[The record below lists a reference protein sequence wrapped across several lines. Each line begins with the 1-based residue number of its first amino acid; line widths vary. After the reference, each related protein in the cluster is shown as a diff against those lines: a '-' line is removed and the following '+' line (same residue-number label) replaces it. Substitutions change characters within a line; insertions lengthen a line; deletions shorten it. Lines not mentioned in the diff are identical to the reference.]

1 MMRLLTRLALP
12 LALLVVPATSFGMT
26 CDEIMN
32 LVSVNVPPNIVVD
45 TMKSSGKQY
54 TQADVQCLTS
64 RGAPP
69 EVVNAARAQMGA
81 AAPTPAP
88 APPPTPTMSAPT
100 PVPAAPAPVPT
111 TPLGGELPPDNA
123 LEAGPEPSGGGPDV
137 LEQLIENHRQGKNLT
152 ASKGLFDLLSAN
164 TFPEHET
171 KIQYYLAKSLE
182 DLQMLHSAQHF
193 YMQVVRR
200 GPRNP
205 YFRYALPKL
214 IGIAQQTGNDAELL
228 RIVDK
233 IPPEQFP
240 RNAKNHL
247 YYLMGR
253 TLYEDNDDL
262 AGSVQYFQQVSAKS
276 DLYMRSKY
284 FEGIINTER
293 DKLKSAV
300 MAFREVMKAQP
311 PVIVGASEAQQVEDM
326 KDLALINVARI
337 YFGLERFDNADN
349 YYAMVDRDST
359 YWPQSLFERSWTNFW
374 RGDLNLALGL
384 LLTVESP
391 YFQEEEY
398 IPEVT
403 VLRALTFFNLC
414 EYEEVERIIS
424 GFEQTYKP
432 QQAEIEAFLT
442 QYKDTPEVRDQ
453 AFDAFFTNAHP
464 GSALPKALFTRVLR
478 NRDLSALVRHM
489 DMMDEEIK
497 SIDTQK
503 SVWRDTVGDALKQQI
518 EKDRIRY
525 KKKAGTELLKELALQ
540 RNTLADLLVQAE
552 IIRFEVTDAQRKDYE
567 FRATLQDVE
576 VDRKDVVDFAVSRDI
591 IYWPFNGEFWRDEL
605 GYYQYTENGSCE

>member
-1 MMRLLTRLALP
+1 MC
-12 LALLVVPATSFGMT
+12 SG
-26 CDEIMN
+26 
-32 LVSVNVPPNIVVD
+32 SV
-45 TMKSSGKQY
+45 MEKSPFLETLEQRFS
-54 TQADVQCLTS
+54 DL
-64 RGAPP
+64 
-69 EVVNAARAQMGA
+69 
-81 AAPTPAP
+81 
-88 APPPTPTMSAPT
+88 TPTGKRIAGYLLANPQK
-100 PVPAAPAPVPT
+100 
-111 TPLGGELPPDNA
+111 LPF
-123 LEAGPEPSGGGPDV
+123 E
-137 LEQLIENHRQGKNLT
+137 T
-152 ASKGLFDLLSAN
+152 ADS
-164 TFPEHET
+164 
-171 KIQYYLAKSLE
+171 
-182 DLQMLHSAQHF
+182 
-193 YMQVVRR
+193 
-200 GPRNP
+200 
-205 YFRYALPKL
+205 
-214 IGIAQQTGNDAELL
+214 IAQQTGNDAELL

-253 TLYEDNDDL
+253 TLYEEKQDL
-262 AGSVQYFQQVSAKS
+262 AGSAQYFQQVSAKS

-293 DKLKSAV
+293 EKLKSAV
-300 MAFREVMKAQP
+300 MSFREVMKAQP
-311 PVIVGASEAQQVEDM
+311 PVIVGADEAQQVEDM

-359 YWPQSLFERSWTNFW
+359 YWPQSLFERAWTNFW
-374 RGDLNLALGL
+374 RADLNLALGL

-424 GFEQTYKP
+424 GFEKTYKP

-442 QYKDTPEVRDQ
+442 QYKDSPQVRDQ
-453 AFDAFFTNAHP
+453 AYDAFFANAHP
-464 GSALPKALFTRVLR
+464 GSNLPKALFSRVLR

-497 SIDTQK
+497 AINTQK

-518 EKDRIRY
+518 EQDRIRY
-525 KKKAGTELLKELALQ
+525 KKKAGTELLKELAVQ
-540 RNTLADLLVQAE
+540 RNTLADLLVQSE

-567 FRATLQDVE
+567 FRATLTDVE
-576 VDRKDVVDFAVSRDI
+576 VDRKDVIDFAVSRDI

>member
-1 MMRLLTRLALP
+1 MRLLTRLALP
-12 LALLVVPATSFGMT
+12 LAFLLAPATSLAMS
-26 CDEIMN
+26 CDDIMN
-32 LVSVNVPPNIVVD
+32 MVSVNVPSSIVIS
-45 TMKSSGKQY
+45 TMQGSG
-54 TQADVQCLTS
+54 TQFSPADVQCLQS

-69 EVVNAARAQMGA
+69 DVVAAAQSMGA
-81 AAPTPAP
+81 TATPTPAP
-88 APPPTPTMSAPT
+88 AA
-100 PVPAAPAPVPT
+100 PVPMAPMPAPVPT
-111 TPLGGELPPDNA
+111 APLGGELVPDNA
-123 LEAGPEPSGGGPDV
+123 LDPNVGPEPTGGGPDV
-137 LEQLIENHRQGKNLT
+137 LEQLIESHRQGKNLT
-152 ASKGLFDLLSAN
+152 ASKGLYDLLAAN

-171 KIQYYLAKSLE
+171 KSQYYLAKSLE
-182 DLQMLHSAQHF
+182 DMEMLHSAQHF
-193 YMQVVRR
+193 YMEVVRR

-214 IGIAQQTGNDAELL
+214 IGIAQKTGNDAELL

-253 TLYEDNDDL
+253 TLYEDKDL
-262 AGSVQYFQQVSAKS
+262 AGSAQYFQQVSAKS
-276 DLYMRSKY
+276 ELFMRSKY

-293 DKLKSAV
+293 QKLKSAV
-300 MAFREVMKAQP
+300 MSFREVMKAQP
-311 PVIVGASEAQQVEDM
+311 PVIIGASEAQQVEDM

-359 YWPQSLFERSWTNFW
+359 YWPQSLFERAWTNFW
-374 RGDLNLALGL
+374 RADLNLALGL

-414 EYEEVERIIS
+414 EYDEVERILA
-424 GFEQTYKP
+424 GFERTYKP
-432 QQAEIEAFLT
+432 QQVEIEAFLT
-442 QYKDTPEVRDQ
+442 QYKDAPQLRDQ

-464 GSALPKALFTRVLR
+464 GSTLEKALFSRVLR

-489 DMMDEEIK
+489 DMMDTEIA
-497 SIDTQK
+497 SINQQK

-518 EKDRIRY
+518 EADRIRY
-525 KKKAGTELLKELALQ
+525 KKKAGTELLKELAVQ
-540 RNTLADLLVQAE
+540 RNSLADLLVQSE
-552 IIRFEVTDAQRKDYE
+552 IIKFEVTDAQRKDYE
-567 FRATLQDVE
+567 YKATLQDVE
-576 VDRKDVVDFAVSRDI
+576 VDRKDVVDFAVSREI

-605 GYYQYTENGSCE
+605 GYYRYTENGSCE

>member
-1 MMRLLTRLALP
+1 MRLFTRLALP
-12 LALLVVPATSFGMT
+12 LALLAAPASALAMS
-26 CDEIMN
+26 CDDIMN
-32 LVSVNVPPNIVVD
+32 MVSVNVPSTIVIS
-45 TMKSSGKQY
+45 TMQGSG
-54 TQADVQCLTS
+54 TQFTGNDVQCLQS

-69 EVVNAARAQMGA
+69 DVVAAAQAQMGA
-81 AAPTPAP
+81 PAP
-88 APPPTPTMSAPT
+88 APT
-100 PVPAAPAPVPT
+100 PVPATPTPVAPMPTPMPAPVPT
-111 TPLGGELPPDNA
+111 APLGGELLPDDA
-123 LEAGPEPSGGGPDV
+123 LAPNVGPEPTGGGPDV

-152 ASKGLFDLLSAN
+152 ASKGLFDLLAAN
-164 TFPEHET
+164 TFPEHQT
-171 KIQYYLAKSLE
+171 KTQYYLAKSLE
-182 DLQMLHSAQHF
+182 DMQMLHSAQHY

-200 GPRNP
+200 GPSNP

-253 TLYEDNDDL
+253 TLYEEKQDL
-262 AGSVQYFQQVSAKS
+262 AGSAQYFQQVSAKS

-293 DKLKSAV
+293 EKLKSAV
-300 MAFREVMKAQP
+300 MSFREVMKAQP
-311 PVIVGASEAQQVEDM
+311 PVIVGAAEAQQVEDM
-326 KDLALINVARI
+326 KDLALMNVARI

-359 YWPQSLFERSWTNFW
+359 YWPQSLFERAWTNFW
-374 RGDLNLALGL
+374 RADLNLALGL

-414 EYEEVERIIS
+414 EYDEVERIIS
-424 GFEQTYKP
+424 GFEKTYKP

-442 QYKDTPEVRDQ
+442 QYKDSPQVRDQ
-453 AFDAFFTNAHP
+453 AYDAFFINAHP
-464 GSALPKALFTRVLR
+464 GSNLPKSLFSRVLR
-478 NRDLSALVRHM
+478 NRDLSSLVRHM

-497 SIDTQK
+497 AINTQK

-540 RNTLADLLVQAE
+540 RNTLADLLVQSE

-576 VDRKDVVDFAVSRDI
+576 VDRKDVVDFAVSREI

>member
-1 MMRLLTRLALP
+1 MRFLTRLALP
-12 LALLVVPATSFGMT
+12 LAFLVAPAVSHAMS
-26 CDEIMN
+26 CDDIMN
-32 LVSVNVPPNIVVD
+32 MVSVNVPSSIVIS
-45 TMKSSGKQY
+45 TMQSSGKAF
-54 TQADVQCLTS
+54 TPADVQCLQS

-69 EVVNAARAQMGA
+69 DVVA
-81 AAPTPAP
+81 AAQSMGGGAPAP
-88 APPPTPTMSAPT
+88 APAPVAAPVPMA
-100 PVPAAPAPVPT
+100 PVPAPVAPMPT
-111 TPLGGELPPDNA
+111 APLGGELVPDNA
-123 LEAGPEPSGGGPDV
+123 LDPNVGPEPTGGGPDV

-152 ASKGLFDLLSAN
+152 ASKGLYDLLAAN
-164 TFPEHET
+164 TFPEHQT
-171 KIQYYLAKSLE
+171 KTQYYLAKSLE
-182 DLQMLHSAQHF
+182 DMDMLHSAQHF
-193 YMQVVRR
+193 YMEVVRR
-200 GPRNP
+200 GPSNP

-214 IGIAQQTGNDAELL
+214 IGIAQRTGNDVELL

-253 TLYEDNDDL
+253 TLYEDKDL
-262 AGSVQYFQQVSAKS
+262 AGSAQYFQQVSAKS
-276 DLYMRSKY
+276 ELYMRSKY

-293 DKLKSAV
+293 QKLKSAV
-300 MAFREVMKAQP
+300 MSFREVMKAQP
-311 PVIVGASEAQQVEDM
+311 PVILGAAEAQQVEDM

-359 YWPQSLFERSWTNFW
+359 YWPQSLFERAWTNFW
-374 RGDLNLALGL
+374 RADLNLALGL

-414 EYEEVERIIS
+414 EYEEVERILA
-424 GFEQTYKP
+424 GFEREYKP

-442 QYKDTPEVRDQ
+442 QYKDAPQLRDQ
-453 AFDAFFTNAHP
+453 AYDAFFTNPHP
-464 GSALPKALFTRVLR
+464 GSTLEKALFSRVLR
-478 NRDLSALVRHM
+478 NRDLSSLVRHM
-489 DMMDEEIK
+489 DMMDTEIE
-497 SIDTQK
+497 SINQQK

-518 EKDRIRY
+518 EADRVRY
-525 KKKAGTELLKELALQ
+525 KKKAGTELLKELAVQ
-540 RNTLADLLVQAE
+540 RNTLADLLVQSE
-552 IIRFEVTDAQRKDYE
+552 IIKFEVTDAQRKDYE
-567 FRATLQDVE
+567 YKATLNDVE
-576 VDRKDVVDFAVSRDI
+576 VDRKDVIDFAVSREI

-605 GYYQYTENGSCE
+605 GYYRYTENGSCE

>member
-1 MMRLLTRLALP
+1 MRFLTRLVLP
-12 LALLVVPATSFGMT
+12 LAILVTPATSLAMS
-26 CDEIMN
+26 CDDIMN
-32 LVSVNVPPNIVVD
+32 MVSVNVPSNIVID
-45 TMKSSGKQY
+45 TMKGSG
-54 TQADVQCLTS
+54 TQFTAADVQCLQS

-69 EVVNAARAQMGA
+69 DVVAAAQQQMGA
-81 AAPTPAP
+81 AAP
-88 APPPTPTMSAPT
+88 
-100 PVPAAPAPVPT
+100 APAPVPVMGPQPMPAPAPMPAPMPT
-111 TPLGGELPPDNA
+111 APLGGELPPADAMAPNV
-123 LEAGPEPSGGGPDV
+123 GPEPTGGGPDV
-137 LEQLIENHRQGKNLT
+137 LEQLIENHRLGKNLT
-152 ASKGLFDLLSAN
+152 ASKGLYDLLAAN
-164 TFPEHET
+164 TFPEHQT
-171 KIQYYLAKSLE
+171 KTQYYLAKSLE
-182 DLQMLHSAQHF
+182 DMQMLHSAQHY

-200 GPRNP
+200 GPSNP
-205 YFRYALPKL
+205 YFKYALPKL

-253 TLYEDNDDL
+253 TLYEEKQDL
-262 AGSVQYFQQVSAKS
+262 AGSAQYFQQVSAKS

-293 DKLKSAV
+293 EKLKSAV
-300 MAFREVMKAQP
+300 MSFREVMKAQP
-311 PVIVGASEAQQVEDM
+311 PVIVGADEAQQVEDM

-359 YWPQSLFERSWTNFW
+359 YWPQSLFERAWTNFW
-374 RGDLNLALGL
+374 RADLNLALGL

-424 GFEQTYKP
+424 GFEKTYKP

-442 QYKDTPEVRDQ
+442 QYKDSPQVRDQ
-453 AFDAFFTNAHP
+453 AYDAFFANAHP
-464 GSALPKALFTRVLR
+464 GSNLPKALFSRVLR

-497 SIDTQK
+497 AINTQK

-518 EKDRIRY
+518 EQDRIRY
-525 KKKAGTELLKELALQ
+525 KKKAGTELLKELAVQ
-540 RNTLADLLVQAE
+540 RNTLADLLVQSE

-567 FRATLQDVE
+567 FRATLTDVE
-576 VDRKDVVDFAVSRDI
+576 VDRKDVIDFAVSRDI

>member
-1 MMRLLTRLALP
+1 MRFLTRLVLP
-12 LALLVVPATSFGMT
+12 LAILVTPATSLAMS
-26 CDEIMN
+26 CDDIMN
-32 LVSVNVPPNIVVD
+32 MVSVNVPSNIVID
-45 TMKSSGKQY
+45 TMKGSG
-54 TQADVQCLTS
+54 TQFTAADVQCLQS

-69 EVVNAARAQMGA
+69 DVVAAAQQQMGA
-81 AAPTPAP
+81 AAP
-88 APPPTPTMSAPT
+88 
-100 PVPAAPAPVPT
+100 APAPVPVMGPQPMPAPAPMPAPMPT
-111 TPLGGELPPDNA
+111 APLGGELPPADAMAPNV
-123 LEAGPEPSGGGPDV
+123 GPEPTGGGPDV

-152 ASKGLFDLLSAN
+152 ASKGLYDLLAAN
-164 TFPEHET
+164 TFPEHQT
-171 KIQYYLAKSLE
+171 KTQYYLAKSLE
-182 DLQMLHSAQHF
+182 DMQMLHSAQHY

-200 GPRNP
+200 GPSNP
-205 YFRYALPKL
+205 YFKYALPKL

-253 TLYEDNDDL
+253 TLYEEKQDL
-262 AGSVQYFQQVSAKS
+262 AGSAQYFQQVSAKS

-293 DKLKSAV
+293 EKLKSAV
-300 MAFREVMKAQP
+300 MSFREVMKAQP
-311 PVIVGASEAQQVEDM
+311 PVIVGADEAQQVEDM

-359 YWPQSLFERSWTNFW
+359 YWPQSLFERAWTNFW
-374 RGDLNLALGL
+374 RADLNLALGL

-424 GFEQTYKP
+424 GFEKTYKP

-442 QYKDTPEVRDQ
+442 QYKDSPQVRDQ
-453 AFDAFFTNAHP
+453 AYDAFFANAHP
-464 GSALPKALFTRVLR
+464 GSNLPKALFSRVLR

-497 SIDTQK
+497 AINTQK

-518 EKDRIRY
+518 EQDRIRY
-525 KKKAGTELLKELALQ
+525 KKKAGTELLKELAVQ
-540 RNTLADLLVQAE
+540 RNTLADLLVQSE

-567 FRATLQDVE
+567 FRATLTDVE
-576 VDRKDVVDFAVSRDI
+576 VDRKDVIDFAVSRDI